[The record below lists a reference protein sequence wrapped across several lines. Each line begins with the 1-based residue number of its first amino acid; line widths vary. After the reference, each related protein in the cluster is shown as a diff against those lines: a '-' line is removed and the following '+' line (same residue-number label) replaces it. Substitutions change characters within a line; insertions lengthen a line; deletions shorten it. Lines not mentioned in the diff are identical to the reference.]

1 MWYNLFDKVLLLFV
15 VVYVCCNCFLIFVF
29 FFRYIEDVI
38 EKFFKCYDKY
48 IKVYD
53 FKEGE
58 DNKWRLMGFYEILI
72 INDFF
77 VGVVN
82 CGVSICIFC

>member
-1 MWYNLFDKVLLLFV
+1 M
-15 VVYVCCNCFLIFVF
+15 
-29 FFRYIEDVI
+29 
-38 EKFFKCYDKY
+38 CYDKY